1 MNAYQGTV
9 CLTLARSRRLPRVL
23 LALHG
28 AGMALVASY
37 WPLTFASAAWL
48 ALVGAHGAWQWRG
61 LRGAARWVRRIDIDA
76 RGAWRLAYGDG
87 RQLDVRLTR
96 APLVLP
102 WLVALEFR
110 APDGR
115 RHDLLLLPDMLDADA
130 FRRLRV
136 RLTLAQST

>member
-9 CLTLARSRRLPRVL
+9 CFALGRSRCLPRAL
-23 LALHG
+23 LALHV
-28 AGMALVASY
+28 ASMALVALY
-37 WPLTFASAAWL
+37 WPFTLASAAWL
-48 ALVGAHGAWQWRG
+48 TLVGAHGAWQWRR
-61 LRGAARWVRRIDIDA
+61 LRRAAQPVRRIDIDA
-76 RGAWRLAYGDG
+76 RGAWRLTCGDG
-87 RQLDVRLTR
+87 RGLDLRLTH

-110 APDGR
+110 AADGR

-136 RLTLAQST
+136 RLTRGASE

>member
-9 CLTLARSRRLPRVL
+9 CLSLGRSRHLPRVL

-28 AGMALVASY
+28 ASMALVVAY
-37 WPLTFASAAWL
+37 WPFTLASAVWL
-48 ALVGAHGAWQWRG
+48 ALVGAHGAWQSRR
-61 LRGAARWVRRIDIDA
+61 LRDAARWARQVDIDA
-76 RGAWRLAYGDG
+76 RGAWRLTYGDG
-87 RQLDVRLTR
+87 RRLDLQLVR

-110 APDGR
+110 AADGR

-136 RLTLAQST
+136 RLTLAAAT